1 MPPPRFG
8 SIQTTPS
15 RNQSESSTAET
26 QPSLELRPPVD
37 PFSSG
42 RMDFQDTSS
51 ASSSQAIFGSVP
63 TQQGFLTSTP
73 TQLNA
78 AKGGFLSTPS
88 GMPSLNA
95 STGFPTDTPTEGR
108 GFLSSTPTHRASALQ
123 EQLPSMPGTPSASR
137 GFLSSTPGVPIAP
150 VYGPSFQRPV
160 NSSPMQNTYRGSPA
174 LHSPSSRVLGAS
186 PREALFSNSKSKRSV
201 APFNAH
207 QGSENIDPNIMSVD
221 TPQKDTSVA
230 TPQWASGSM
239 EMAKLETEVERL
251 RSELDASHN
260 KNRELEQRC
269 SELSQRSSRS
279 AGPSMDYS
287 RALGGREQ
295 NGFVSSSSCGVD
307 SHSWVLLCNQLPL
320 CGIGGK
326 CPSRTCR
333 M

>member
-1 MPPPRFG
+1 VILLG
-8 SIQTTPS
+8 
-15 RNQSESSTAET
+15 
-26 QPSLELRPPVD
+26 
-37 PFSSG
+37 
-42 RMDFQDTSS
+42 
-51 ASSSQAIFGSVP
+51 
-63 TQQGFLTSTP
+63 
-73 TQLNA
+73 
-78 AKGGFLSTPS
+78 
-88 GMPSLNA
+88 
-95 STGFPTDTPTEGR
+95 
-108 GFLSSTPTHRASALQ
+108 
-123 EQLPSMPGTPSASR
+123 
-137 GFLSSTPGVPIAP
+137 
-150 VYGPSFQRPV
+150 
-160 NSSPMQNTYRGSPA
+160 
-174 LHSPSSRVLGAS
+174 RVLGAS

-295 NGFVSSSSCGVD
+295 NGDLYRAAAVVSILIVGFFFATSSPSAASVASAQAEPAGCELPIMSRNKVPPCRPPPHCSTDRCTRHQWLALAAMGLCSIAALLYPHFGAKDRTSSESKLFLAGMLLIFAAYGNVA
-307 SHSWVLLCNQLPL
+307 HSQSWITFLPFAGYAAAMIAAVLLVMRRQTT
-320 CGIGGK
+320 GQKVAGGGLLLFGALSCLSTINSFLFCLGSISIAMSASENLGRQHRQQVK
-326 CPSRTCR
+326 
-333 M
+333 